1 MRSVLEAIRAHPFLR
16 LQIIVTGMHLDRSRG
31 YSLKSLAKEGF
42 AADAVVPWP
51 PLRGT
56 ARVSDQTALAQR
68 TGNATAG
75 IAAALERLK
84 TDVVL
89 VVGDRVEAF
98 AGAAA
103 GYIAGRIVAH
113 IHGGDRALGQ
123 VDDTLRHAITKLSHL
138 HFPATPGAAR
148 RLRRLGEDPRRIIL
162 AGSPGIDNIKSA
174 AVPRSG
180 LQRLFGRL
188 PPREYALFVLH
199 PTENDARK
207 EAARARL
214 LLAQTLAAGVK
225 RIVVIYP
232 NNDPGSAGIAQVL
245 AGVRD
250 PRIIVRRDI
259 DRPTY
264 LALLRD
270 AAFLIGNSSSGI
282 IEAASFRTPV
292 VDVGP
297 RQLGRE
303 HGKNVVHADF
313 DAASIARA
321 LAKLWDKRRG
331 IPREQRQ
338 RTASNPYGS
347 GHAGR
352 TIAAALARVPLDAS
366 LRQKLIAY

>member
-1 MRSVLEAIRAHPFLR
+1 MRSVLQAIRAHPFLH
-16 LQIIVTGMHLDRSRG
+16 LQIIATGMHLDRSRG
-31 YSLKSLAKEGF
+31 YSLNSLAKEGF
-42 AADAVVPWP
+42 APDAIVPWP
-51 PLRGT
+51 PPRGT
-56 ARVSDQTALAQR
+56 ARASDQTALAQR

-84 TDVVL
+84 SDVVL

-98 AGAAA
+98 AAAAA
-103 GYIAGRIVAH
+103 GCIAGRVVAH

-123 VDDTLRHAITKLSHL
+123 VDDTLRHAITKLSHV

-148 RLRRLGEDPRRIIL
+148 RLRRLGEDRRRIIL
-162 AGSPGIDNIKSA
+162 AGSPGIDDIKSA
-174 AVPRSG
+174 AAPRSA
-180 LQRLFGRL
+180 LQMLFGRL
-188 PPREYALFVLH
+188 PPREYALFLLH
-199 PTENDARK
+199 PTENDAPK

-214 LLAQTLAAGVK
+214 LLAQTLSAGVK
-225 RIVVIYP
+225 RIVAIYP
-232 NNDPGSAGIAQVL
+232 NNDPGSAGIARVL

-250 PRIIVRRDI
+250 PRIIVRRDV

-270 AAFLIGNSSSGI
+270 AAFLVGNSSSGI

-303 HGKNVVHADF
+303 HGTNVVHADF
-313 DAASIARA
+313 DAASIALA

-331 IPREQRQ
+331 LPRPRSEHN
-338 RTASNPYGS
+338 ASNPYGK
-347 GHAGR
+347 GQAGR
-352 TIAAALARVPLDAS
+352 TIAGALARVHLDAS